1 MMMVKGVRI
10 FLVAVLA
17 MVHWSAVVLAQVPAK
32 PANAYAV
39 NDFAQ
44 LFTQK
49 QWQRMEK
56 RLVDFADSTSNQ
68 IVVVTV
74 NDLGGMDPAMF
85 AYEIGEKWGV
95 GSEEHDNGVVIL
107 VKPKTGSGRGQVY
120 ISVGYGL
127 EGVIPDAIA
136 SRIIDNEMIPYFQED
151 DYYGGVNAAL
161 DVILPLAA
169 GEYTYQQYEN
179 EGMIEALA
187 GLLFFLA
194 IVVIIIVAEYKKH
207 KNGRGPGS
215 SGGGMSLGDA
225 IFWSSILGGSGRS
238 GRSGGGFSGG
248 FGGGFGGG
256 SFGGGGAGRSW

>member
-1 MMMVKGVRI
+1 MTRIVKI
-10 FLVAVLA
+10 FLGAVLA
-17 MVHWSAVVLAQVPAK
+17 VALLGSTALAQVPAR

-44 LFTQK
+44 IFTQG
-49 QWQRMEK
+49 QWQRLEK

-74 NDLGGMDPAMF
+74 ADLGGMEPAMF

-95 GSEEHDNGVVIL
+95 GSREYNNGVVIL
-107 VKPKTGSGRGQVY
+107 VKPKTMSSRGQAY

-127 EGVIPDAIA
+127 EGAIPDAIA
-136 SRIIDNEMIPYFQED
+136 SRILDNEMIPYFQEN
-151 DYYGGVNAAL
+151 DYYGGINAAL

-169 GEYTYQQYEN
+169 GEYTYQQYEK
-179 EGMIEALA
+179 EGMIETLA
-187 GLLFFLA
+187 AFVFMLVML
-194 IVVIIIVAEYKKH
+194 VVLYLIAKKNH
-207 KNGRGPGS
+207 KNGGGPGS
-215 SGGGMSLGDA
+215 SGGGMSVGDA
-225 IFWSSILGGSGRS
+225 IFWSSLLGGGRS
-238 GRSGGGFSGG
+238 GRSGGGGFSGG